1 MFKVTRAIIVFEHS
15 CFKFHFPPAIQFS
28 RLRMERYFKSVEKKI
43 RWYSSSYFTR
53 GARGEEK
60 KIRADFSRVNSGLL
74 PFGITVIPIP
84 FSGRMNRN
92 DGWQAYQIARLF
104 EILIT
109 RITMDDVVISII
121 MHTHT
126 HIHGSRKAGQ
136 CFHRVAY
143 ASENSRTARSS
154 MI

>member
-1 MFKVTRAIIVFEHS
+1 MFKVTRAIIVFERS
-15 CFKFHFPPAIQFS
+15 CFEFHFPPAIQFS
-28 RLRMERYFKSVEKKI
+28 RLRAERYFKSVEKKSADTHRCI
-43 RWYSSSYFTR
+43 SHV
-53 GARGEEK
+53 AREEK
-60 KIRADFSRVNSGLL
+60 KKNRADFSRVNSGLL

-121 MHTHT
+121 MNTHT
-126 HIHGSRKAGQ
+126 YVGWRRPVSAFIG
-136 CFHRVAY
+136 
-143 ASENSRTARSS
+143 
-154 MI
+154 

>member
-1 MFKVTRAIIVFEHS
+1 MGKY
-15 CFKFHFPPAIQFS
+15 KD
-28 RLRMERYFKSVEKKI
+28 
-43 RWYSSSYFTR
+43 
-53 GARGEEK
+53 
-60 KIRADFSRVNSGLL
+60 RADFSRVNGGPL

-109 RITMDDVVISII
+109 RITMDDAVISII

-126 HIHGSRKAGQ
+126 RGSGKAGQ
-136 CFHRVAY
+136 CFHRVAR
-143 ASENSRTARSS
+143 ARENFTVSREVVGNDTVGRRPKVYLTGRREHPVYD
-154 MI
+154 